1 MGQAIELVVP
11 SFAKINWVLKVLG
24 KREDGYHELKTIY
37 QTIDLQDE
45 IVLEPVTDPVI
56 RLRVQGRDVA
66 QGEDNLVYR
75 AASLL
80 RSTASVKQGVRIRLK
95 KRIPVGSGLG
105 GGSSNAAVALLALNK
120 LWECGLSKKRLTRL
134 AVRLGS
140 DVPFF
145 LVGGTALGLERGE
158 KVVPLFD
165 RLQEQSLL
173 LFYPDLRLST
183 REAYSLGHWQNYAEE
198 RMLTTEDLDTTM
210 QRLHDTVNQKTEDWS
225 FLKNDFE
232 DVLFER
238 YPVLAEIQQRLT
250 EAGCKKVMLCGSG
263 STLLGLGGIQQ
274 ASRAVQSI
282 LQGTR
287 GEIFSCRTLSRERY
301 AELLNQSLN
310 LI

>member
-1 MGQAIELVVP
+1 MGQAIELVVA

-24 KREDGYHELKTIY
+24 KREDGYHELRTIY

-45 IVLEPVTDPVI
+45 IALEPVADPVI
-56 RLRVQGRDVA
+56 RLRVQGREVA

-80 RSTASVKQGVRIRLK
+80 RSTAAVKQGVRIRLK

-120 LWECGLSKKRLTRL
+120 LWECGLSKKRLTHL
-134 AVRLGS
+134 AARLGS

-183 REAYSLGHWQNYAEE
+183 REVFSLGHWQNYAEE

-210 QRLHDTVNQKTEDWS
+210 QRLHETVNQKTEDWS

-238 YPVLAEIQQRLT
+238 YPVLAEVQQRLT

-263 STLLGLGGIQQ
+263 STLLGLGGIRQ
-274 ASRAVQSI
+274 ARRAVQPI

-301 AELLNQSLN
+301 AKLLNQSVN

>member
-11 SFAKINWVLKVLG
+11 SFAKINWVLEVLG

-45 IVLEPVTDPVI
+45 IALEPVADPVI
-56 RLRVQGRDVA
+56 RLRVQGREVA
-66 QGEDNLVYR
+66 QGEDNLVCR

-80 RSTASVKQGVRIRLK
+80 RSTADVKQGVRIRLK
-95 KRIPVGSGLG
+95 KRIPVGAGLG

-120 LWECGLSKKRLTRL
+120 LWECGLSRKELTQL
-134 AVRLGS
+134 AARLGS

-158 KVVPLFD
+158 KVLPLVD
-165 RLQEQSLL
+165 LVQEQNLL

-183 REAYSLGHWQNYAEE
+183 RQAYSLGGWQNYPEE

-210 QRLHDTVNQKTEDWS
+210 QRLHETVNQKTEDWS

-232 DVLFER
+232 DILFER
-238 YPVLAEIQQRLT
+238 YPVLAEAQQRLT

-263 STLLGLGGIQQ
+263 STLLGLGGIRQ
-274 ASRAVQSI
+274 ARRAVQPI

-287 GEIFSCRTLSRERY
+287 SEVFSCRTLSRERY
-301 AELLNQSLN
+301 IKLLNQSVS

>member
-11 SFAKINWVLKVLG
+11 SFAKINWVLEVLG

-45 IVLEPVTDPVI
+45 IALEPVADPVI
-56 RLRVQGRDVA
+56 SLRVQGREVA
-66 QGEDNLVYR
+66 QGEDNLVCR

-80 RSTASVKQGVRIRLK
+80 RSTADVKQGVRIRLK
-95 KRIPVGSGLG
+95 KRIPVGAGLG

-120 LWECGLSKKRLTRL
+120 LWECGLSRKELTQL
-134 AVRLGS
+134 AARLGS

-158 KVVPLFD
+158 KVVPLVD
-165 RLQEQSLL
+165 LVQEQNLL

-183 REAYSLGHWQNYAEE
+183 REAYSLGGWQNYAEE

-210 QRLHDTVNQKTEDWS
+210 QRLHETVNQKTEDWS

-238 YPVLAEIQQRLT
+238 YPVLAEAQQRLT

-263 STLLGLGGIQQ
+263 STLLGLGGIRQ
-274 ASRAVQSI
+274 ARRAVQPI

-287 GEIFSCRTLSRERY
+287 SEVFSCRTLSRERY
-301 AELLNQSLN
+301 IKLLNQSVS